1 MATITFTYSPDYQE
15 NENIDDASL
24 LTASVEYRLEVPKKV
39 ILTTDDMYVHFDQW
53 LRGLGYHP
61 K

>member
-1 MATITFTYSPDYQE
+1 MATITFTYAPDYDE
-15 NENIDDASL
+15 NDTIDDASS

-39 ILTTDDMYVHFDQW
+39 DLTIDDMYAHFNQW

>member
-1 MATITFTYSPDYQE
+1 MATVTFTYTPDYDE
-15 NENIDDASL
+15 NDTIDDASS
-24 LTASVEYRLEVPKKV
+24 LTASVEYRLEVPKKLE
-39 ILTTDDMYVHFDQW
+39 LTTDDLYVHFDQW

>member
-1 MATITFTYSPDYQE
+1 MATLTFTYTPDYEQ
-15 NENIDDASL
+15 NENIDDASFL
-24 LTASVEYRLEVPKKV
+24 AASVEYKLEIPKKME
-39 ILTTDDMYVHFDQW
+39 LTIDDMYVHFDQW

>member
-1 MATITFTYSPDYQE
+1 MATITFIYSPDYEQ
-15 NENIDDASL
+15 NENIDDAAL
-24 LTASVEYRLEVPKKV
+24 LTASVEYRVEIPKKV
-39 ILTTDDMYVHFDQW
+39 DLTIDDLYVHFNQW